1 MVMDYLIA
9 FLIVMLMFLGNSIAN
24 QYANIQLLKIT
35 VDAIDR
41 ACVHLHNSK
50 ELDHKINTAR
60 ANRDN
65 RQRDLPAGVPP

>member
-1 MVMDYLIA
+1 MDYLLA
-9 FLIVMLMFLGNSIAN
+9 FLIVMLLAFWANGIAN
-24 QYANIQLLKIT
+24 QYANMQLLKIT